1 MLETKDSAQASV
13 TTPTP
18 GSAGTAIGLYG
29 ERSQRIADAMALR
42 QPDRV
47 PLIYNS
53 QFWHAAYAGI
63 SFRQAMYDYE
73 ALAVAIRKVVLD
85 FEPDAYVSP
94 FPGVAVGPVLDQIG
108 YRALEWPGH
117 GVPDDRPY
125 QYLDREYMTADEYDF
140 FIADPNWYIFTRYLP
155 RVSEAYAP
163 LAKLPNLAGSTFVRL
178 AMQTRKFGDPEMAA
192 ALHRLIAA
200 GQEAQ
205 RATDSAVALQVE
217 LAALGFPL
225 GRHAS
230 SSCPYDYFADYL
242 RGSKGA
248 MLDLRRRGDKL
259 LAAMEKVIPLL
270 LSEAMAAADRNGGKI
285 VFFPLHWGLDGFM
298 SLEHFKIFYW
308 PPLRQMMLSL
318 SARGYIPMVFWEG
331 NCISRLETIA
341 NIPPGTCVYCF
352 EHTNMFKAKE
362 VLGSV
367 TCLRGNVPPSLLT
380 LGSPE
385 EVREYCRKLIDVVG
399 KGGGFLLDGA
409 TGIPD
414 EARPENVR
422 AMYETAKTYG
432 RYA

>member
-1 MLETKDSAQASV
+1 MLETKDGAQAAAR
-13 TTPTP
+13 TP
-18 GSAGTAIGLYG
+18 GQSSTADAATLYA
-29 ERSQRIADAMALR
+29 ERSRRIADAMALR

-73 ALAVAIRKVVLD
+73 ALAAASRKVLLD
-85 FEPDAYVSP
+85 LEPDGYVSP
-94 FPGVAVGPVLDQIG
+94 FPGLAIGPVLDQIG
-108 YRALEWPGH
+108 YRALEWPGR

-125 QYLDREYMTADEYDF
+125 QYLDREYMPAAEYDA

-163 LAKLPNLAGSTFVRL
+163 LATLPDLAGSTFVRL
-178 AMQTRKFGDPEMAA
+178 AMQTRRFGDPEMAA
-192 ALHRLIAA
+192 ALRRLIAA
-200 GQEAQ
+200 GEEAQ
-205 RATDSAVALQVE
+205 RATDRAFALHAE

-230 SSCPYDYFADYL
+230 SACPYDYFADYL

-259 LAAMEKVIPLL
+259 LAAMEKVIPFLI
-270 LSEAMAAADRNGGKI
+270 SEAVAAADRNGGKI

-298 SLEHFKIFYW
+298 SLDHFKIFYW
-308 PPLRQMMLSL
+308 PQLRQIMMGLV
-318 SARGYIPMVFWEG
+318 ARGYIPMVFWEG
-331 NCISRLETIA
+331 DCASRLETIA
-341 NIPPGTCVYCF
+341 DIPPGTCVYCF
-352 EHTNMFKAKE
+352 EHTDMFKAKA
-362 VLGSV
+362 VLGAI
-367 TCLRGNVPPSLLT
+367 TCLRGNVPASMLSF
-380 LGSPE
+380 GSPE
-385 EVREYCRKLIDVVG
+385 EVRAYCRKLIAVVG

-414 EARPENVR
+414 GARAENVR

-432 RYA
+432 RYD

>member
-1 MLETKDSAQASV
+1 MLETKDSVQA
-13 TTPTP
+13 TTGTP
-18 GSAGTAIGLYG
+18 PEDSIGTAGSLYA

-53 QFWHAAYAGI
+53 LFWHAAYAGI

-73 ALAVAIRKVVLD
+73 ALAAAIRKVVLD

-94 FPGVAVGPVLDQIG
+94 FPGTAVGPVLDQIG

-125 QYLDREYMTADEYDF
+125 QYLDREYMKADEYDT
-140 FIADPNWYIFTRYLP
+140 FIADPNWYIFTRHLP

-163 LAKLPNLAGSTFVRL
+163 LAKLPDLAGSTFVRL
-178 AMQTRKFGDPEMAA
+178 AMHTRRFGDPEMAA

-200 GQEAQ
+200 GEEAQ
-205 RATDSAVALQVE
+205 RATDRAIGLHAE

-230 SSCPYDYFADYL
+230 TSCPYDYFADYF

-259 LAAMEKVIPLL
+259 LAAMERVIPFLIN
-270 LSEAMAAADRNGGKI
+270 EAMATADRNGGKI
-285 VFFPLHWGLDGFM
+285 VFFPLHWGLGGFM

-308 PPLRQMMLSL
+308 PQLRQMMMALSE
-318 SARGYIPMVFWEG
+318 RGYIPMVFWEG
-331 NCISRLETIA
+331 DCASRLETIA
-341 NIPPGTCVYCF
+341 DIPPGTCVYCF
-352 EHTNMFKAKE
+352 EHTDMFRAKE
-362 VLGSV
+362 VLGSIA
-367 TCLRGNVPPSLLT
+367 CLRGNVPPSLLSMGT
-380 LGSPE
+380 PE
-385 EVREYCRKLIDVVG
+385 EVRECCRKLIDVVG

-414 EARPENVR
+414 EARPENVH
-422 AMYETAKTYG
+422 AMYETAKIYG

>member
-1 MLETKDSAQASV
+1 MPEAKDSAQA
-13 TTPTP
+13 TARTP
-18 GSAGTAIGLYG
+18 GQGSTGEAAKLYA

-53 QFWHAAYAGI
+53 QFWLAAYSGI

-73 ALAVAIRKVVLD
+73 ALAAAIRKVVLD

-94 FPGVAVGPVLDQIG
+94 FPGLAVGPVLDQLG

-117 GVPDDRPY
+117 GVPDNRPY
-125 QYLDREYMTADEYDF
+125 QYIDREYMTADDYDAF
-140 FIADPNWYIFTRYLP
+140 TADPNWYIFARFLP

-163 LAKLPNLAGSTFVRL
+163 LAKLPELAGSTFLRQ
-178 AMQTRKFGDPEMAA
+178 AMQTRKFATPEVAA
-192 ALHRLIAA
+192 ALRRLIAA
-200 GQEAQ
+200 GEEAQ
-205 RATDSAVALQVE
+205 RATDRAIAFDAE
-217 LAALGFPL
+217 MAARGFPL

-230 SSCPYDYFADYL
+230 TSCPYDYFADYL

-259 LAAMEKVIPLL
+259 LAAMEKVIPFLL
-270 LSEAMAAADRNGGKI
+270 ADAMAAADANGGKI
-285 VFFPLHWGLDGFM
+285 VFFPLHWGLGGFM

-308 PPLRQMMLSL
+308 PQLRQMMMGLV
-318 SARGYIPMVFWEG
+318 ARGYIPMIFWEG
-331 NCISRLETIA
+331 DCASRLETIA
-341 NIPPGTCVYCF
+341 DIPPGTCVYCF
-352 EHTNMFKAKE
+352 EQTDMFRAKE
-362 VLGSV
+362 VLGSI
-367 TCLRGNVPPSLLT
+367 TCLRGNVPPSMLSI
-380 LGSPE
+380 GSPE
-385 EVREYCRKLIDVVG
+385 EVRDYCRKLIDVVG

-432 RYA
+432 RYD